1 MVSEKLSLKNST
13 ISQISMAA
21 ISVDLVY
28 KGLKIAQIV
37 QINQL
42 FHRSNSICA

>member
-1 MVSEKLSLKNST
+1 
-13 ISQISMAA
+13 MAA
-21 ISVDLVY
+21 ISVVLVY

-42 FHRSNSICA
+42 FHRSNSIVHKVTPSMA